1 MFDINNSQDHRDA
14 AGEGISLTQ
23 PEELNR
29 GLEELPNSAVS
40 KLQLQLKSLD

>member
-14 AGEGISLTQ
+14 AGEGISLTK

-40 KLQLQLKSLD
+40 ELQLQLKRLD